1 MTILNEFFRIG
12 LGRFCHPFG
21 QPRGLR
27 RNSDESYE
35 RTTRMCFRKLEHCC
49 EDSST
54 YLYKHVDRGA
64 ETGMVL
70 IWTQTGHYNV

>member
-12 LGRFCHPFG
+12 WGRFCHPFG

-49 EDSST
+49 EDSSIFT
-54 YLYKHVDRGA
+54 N
-64 ETGMVL
+64 M
-70 IWTQTGHYNV
+70 